1 MELQSLLI
9 LLLALIIG
17 ITASWSLSTFI
28 KLHKAVGQFDSDR
41 TLVNKCN
48 FTKNYV
54 QVGRTMAI
62 ILVVISVLILLAS
75 SIWFIKSLHS

>member
-9 LLLALIIG
+9 LLLALIVAVM
-17 ITASWSLSTFI
+17 ASWSLSTFI
-28 KLHKAVGQFDSDR
+28 KLNQAIGNFDSDR

-48 FTKNYV
+48 FTSNYV

-62 ILVVISVLILLAS
+62 LLVVVSVLIVIAS
-75 SIWFIKSLHS
+75 SVWFIKSLQV

>member
-9 LLLALIIG
+9 LLLALIVAVM
-17 ITASWSLSTFI
+17 ASWSLSTFI
-28 KLHKAVGQFDSDR
+28 KLNQAIGKFDSDR

-48 FTKNYV
+48 FTSNYV

-62 ILVVISVLILLAS
+62 LLVVVSVLIVIAS
-75 SIWFIKSLHS
+75 SVWFIKSLQV

>member
-9 LLLALIIG
+9 LLLAMIVAVL
-17 ITASWSLSTFI
+17 ASWSLSTFI
-28 KLHKAVGQFDSDR
+28 KLHKAIGQFDTDR

-62 ILVVISVLILLAS
+62 VLVVVSVLILVS
-75 SIWFIKSLHS
+75 SSVWFINSLHS